1 MSSKEANIERLN
13 NAIMTLG
20 EDAEDMHTLI
30 ARSTEGLESATEAG
44 NRAADN
50 AAKLIEALEPLTEQ
64 LNTQIQDSQTMLT
77 TIQRASD
84 EQNAAV
90 TKQLEKL
97 DKTSASAAKSLKT
110 SAQSAHT
117 KLETMVEK
125 MLIDIGA
132 DSRSAQ
138 TELRK
143 LVEDASDNH
152 MKAQDEAFEDLR
164 ATSLKEYERT
174 RDELQTDILGF
185 KNATSSRL
193 DSLEAETTKAKAA
206 ITELETR
213 FVSSID
219 AANKKLLIP
228 IYIAIGVGVA
238 NLICLLMLLVR

>member
-1 MSSKEANIERLN
+1 MSSREANIERLN
-13 NAIMTLG
+13 GAIMTLG
-20 EDAEDMHTLI
+20 EDAESMHSLI

-117 KLETMVEK
+117 KLETMVER

-143 LVEDASDNH
+143 LVEDTFDDH
-152 MKAQDEAFEDLR
+152 KKAQDEAFEELK

-193 DSLEAETTKAKAA
+193 DNLEAEIAKAKTA
-206 ITELETR
+206 ITELETKV
-213 FVSSID
+213 VSSID

-228 IYIAIGVGVA
+228 LYIAIGVGVA
-238 NLICLLMLLVR
+238 DLICLLMLLMR

>member
-1 MSSKEANIERLN
+1 MSSREANIERLN
-13 NAIMTLG
+13 SAIMTLG
-20 EDAEDMHTLI
+20 EDAESMHSLI

-50 AAKLIEALEPLTEQ
+50 AARLIEALEPLTKQ
-64 LNTQIQDSQTMLT
+64 LNTQIKDSQTMLT
-77 TIQRASD
+77 TIQRTSD

-117 KLETMVEK
+117 KLETMVER

-143 LVEDASDNH
+143 LVEDTFDDH
-152 MKAQDEAFEDLR
+152 KKAQDEAFEELK

-193 DSLEAETTKAKAA
+193 DNLEAETAKAKTA
-206 ITELETR
+206 ITELETKV
-213 FVSSID
+213 VSSID

-228 IYIAIGVGVA
+228 LYIAIGVGVA
-238 NLICLLMLLVR
+238 DLICLLMLLMR

>member
-1 MSSKEANIERLN
+1 MSSREANIEKLN
-13 NAIMTLG
+13 DAILTLG
-20 EDAEDMHTLI
+20 EDAEGMHVLI
-30 ARSTEGLESATEAG
+30 ERSTEGLENATDAG

-50 AAKLIEALEPLTEQ
+50 AARLIEALEPLTKQ
-64 LNTQIQDSQTMLT
+64 LNTQIKDSQTMLT
-77 TIQRASD
+77 TIQRTSD

-117 KLETMVEK
+117 KLETMVER

-152 MKAQDEAFEDLR
+152 MKAQDEAFEELK
-164 ATSLKEYERT
+164 ATNLKEYERT

-193 DSLEAETTKAKAA
+193 DNLETETTKAKTA
-206 ITELETR
+206 ITELETKV
-213 FVSSID
+213 VSSID

-238 NLICLLMLLVR
+238 DLICLLMLLMR